1 MATESYFDK
10 SLQFKVQKVLRYLR
24 IYGLRRTWFKVM
36 GRSRP
41 ATRVFRPRRYRG
53 ARDIGMIGC
62 GQFAFSSIGY
72 VLSGAFG
79 NRFVDCYDTAPNAHA
94 SFARF
99 YRIKTPSG
107 TAADLIA
114 NPAVKIVFIASNHAS
129 HTDYA
134 IAALKAGKQTYVEKP
149 VSVTWPQLAALTDA
163 VRTTGTTI
171 FAGYNR
177 PFSPAI
183 RALHK
188 QLGDASGPVTLNCF
202 ISGHMIADDH
212 WYRDPLEG
220 TRICGNVGHWLDIAV
235 HVISW
240 RNLPDRWQI
249 QLLWSD
255 PEARD
260 DNMTISMASE
270 EGDLVTITLSARNE
284 PFEGINE
291 TINFQQNEVTAK
303 IDDFRWMTIWKGPT
317 LKKVRFWPK
326 NVGHS
331 NAILQPF
338 NKNLRRNW
346 EEIICSAMLVL
357 HITDMVRNGVEKT
370 EFSFSAANR
379 RLEAELSKKS
389 NTAESI
395 R

>member
-1 MATESYFDK
+1 MSN
-10 SLQFKVQKVLRYLR
+10 LRKVLRYIR
-24 IYGLRRTWFKVM
+24 IYGLRRTWYKVM

-72 VLSGAFG
+72 VLCGAFG

-114 NPAVKIVFIASNHAS
+114 NPAVKTVFIASNHAS

-134 IAALKAGKQTYVEKP
+134 IAALKASKQTYVEKP

-163 VRTTGTTI
+163 VRRTGTAI

-183 RALHK
+183 WALHK

-212 WYRDPLEG
+212 WYRDPREG
-220 TRICGNVGHWLDIAV
+220 TRICGNVGHWLDFAV
-235 HVISW
+235 HVIGW
-240 RNLPDRWQI
+240 RNLPDCWQI

-270 EGDLVTITLSARNE
+270 EGDLVTITLSTRSE

-291 TINFQQNEVTAK
+291 TINFQQGDVTAN
-303 IDDFRWMTIWKGPT
+303 IDDFRKITIWNGSK
-317 LKKVRFWPK
+317 LKKKRFWPK
-326 NVGHS
+326 NVGHHG
-331 NAILQPF
+331 AILQPF
-338 NKNLRRNW
+338 NGEIQRDW
-346 EEIICSAMLVL
+346 EEVVCSTMLVL
-357 HITDMVRNGVEKT
+357 HITDMVKNHVSKT
-370 EFSFSAANR
+370 DFSFNAARGQLETELYASQELNR
-379 RLEAELSKKS
+379 PGFTGE
-389 NTAESI
+389 
-395 R
+395 